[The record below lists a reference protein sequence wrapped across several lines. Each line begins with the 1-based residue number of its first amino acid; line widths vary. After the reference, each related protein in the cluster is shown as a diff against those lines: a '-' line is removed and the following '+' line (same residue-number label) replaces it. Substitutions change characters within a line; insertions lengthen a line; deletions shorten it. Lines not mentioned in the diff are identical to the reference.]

1 MKKEIGRRL
10 RYIRE
15 IKNLSQAELG
25 NSIGIQYQHVSKY
38 ERGETVPTWENLIKL
53 LELYN
58 VNLNWL
64 LTGRG
69 NIFLTPLGYDEKEN
83 NTKHRV
89 RDMDTKI
96 DEIVE
101 ELKKDSELKTLI
113 YNYVKSYWNIKNA
126 ASKLMDRAETV
137 GKSLKLP
144 GEK

>member
-15 IKNLSQAELG
+15 VKNLSQAEMG
-25 NSIGIQYQHVSKY
+25 NSLGIQYQHVSKY
-38 ERGETVPTWENLIKL
+38 ERGESVPTWENLTKL

-69 NIFLTPLGYDEKEN
+69 SIFLTPLGYEEKEEN
-83 NTKHRV
+83 PKHRV
-89 RDMDTKI
+89 RDLDTKI

-113 YNYVKSYWNIKNA
+113 YNYVKSYWNIKHA
-126 ASKLMDRAETV
+126 ASQLMDRAENI
-137 GKSLKLP
+137 GKSLKFP
-144 GEK
+144 GDK